1 MLRRI
6 ARSWAG
12 EGHRLLLVIWRYLP
26 LAARRFAIRLLY
38 PRFPI
43 GAVAIVRDAD
53 GRVLLVRQTYHR
65 AGARWG
71 APGGWL
77 AHRETPRQ
85 AAARET
91 FEETGL
97 RVSVGRVLEI
107 GTGPYREVSIAFE
120 CRIVGDT
127 GFRPSDETDRMG
139 YFATA
144 ELPPMTAAT
153 RALLERALAAQAG
166 LEAENGTFA
175 RPERATATP
184 ESTHAIPGG
193 TQGAP
198 ESAHA
203 IPERAQAATDDAHG
217 DVDRARS

>member
-1 MLRRI
+1 MPFRLIQGI

-12 EGHRLLLVIWRYLP
+12 TGHRLLLVIWRYLP

-43 GAVAIVRDAD
+43 GAVAIVRDAS

-77 AHRETPRQ
+77 AHGETPRQ

-97 RVSVGRVLEI
+97 QVTVGRVLEI
-107 GTGPYREVSIAFE
+107 GSGPYREVSIAFE

-127 GFRPSDETDRMG
+127 GFRPSDETDRMAF
-139 YFATA
+139 FAPTS
-144 ELPPMTAAT
+144 LPPMTSAT
-153 RALLERALAAQAG
+153 RSLLERALAAQTG
-166 LEAENGTFA
+166 HGAEISTA
-175 RPERATATP
+175 ERP
-184 ESTHAIPGG
+184 SGMHAM
-193 TQGAP
+193 
-198 ESAHA
+198 S
-203 IPERAQAATDDAHG
+203 DDTSSV
-217 DVDRARS
+217 VDRARS

>member
-12 EGHRLLLVIWRYLP
+12 TGHRLLLLIWRYLP

-53 GRVLLVRQTYHR
+53 NRVLLVRQTYHR
-65 AGARWG
+65 DGARWG

-77 AHRETPRQ
+77 AHGETPRQ

-107 GTGPYREVSIAFE
+107 GSGPYREVSIAFE

-127 GFRPSDETDRMG
+127 GFRPSDETDRIA
-139 YFATA
+139 YFAPT
-144 ELPPMTAAT
+144 ELPPMTRAT
-153 RALLERALAAQAG
+153 RSLLERALAAQAG
-166 LEAENGTFA
+166 RGAE
-175 RPERATATP
+175 
-184 ESTHAIPGG
+184 
-193 TQGAP
+193 
-198 ESAHA
+198 
-203 IPERAQAATDDAHG
+203 
-217 DVDRARS
+217 DRAVARCERSEPSPHDAPGSVGPTRS

>member
-1 MLRRI
+1 MLQRI

-12 EGHRLLLVIWRYLP
+12 TGHRLLLVIWRYLP

-43 GAVAIVRDAD
+43 GAVAIVQDDR

-77 AHRETPRQ
+77 AHGETPRE

-91 FEETGL
+91 LEETGL
-97 RVSVGRVLEI
+97 QIAVGRVLEI
-107 GTGPYREVSIAFE
+107 GSGPYREVSLAFE
-120 CRIVGDT
+120 CRIIGDT
-127 GFRPSDETDRMG
+127 GYHPSPETDRMA
-139 YFATA
+139 YFSPD

-153 RALLERALAAQAG
+153 RHLLERALAVQARRRVDGAQGASG
-166 LEAENGTFA
+166 SSERAARIEAE
-175 RPERATATP
+175 RAAATP
-184 ESTHAIPGG
+184 APS
-193 TQGAP
+193 GASSVHP
-198 ESAHA
+198 N
-203 IPERAQAATDDAHG
+203 AADH
-217 DVDRARS
+217 ARS

>member
-1 MLRRI
+1 MTGTLGLMLRRI

-12 EGHRLLLVIWRYLP
+12 DGHRLLLVIWRYLP

-43 GAVAIVRDAD
+43 GAVAIVRDVN
-53 GRVLLVRQTYHR
+53 GQVLLVRQTYHR

-77 AHRETPRQ
+77 AHGETPRQ

-107 GTGPYREVSIAFE
+107 GTGPYHEVSIAFE

-127 GFRPSDETDRMG
+127 GFRPSDETDRMA
-139 YFATA
+139 YFAPTA
-144 ELPPMTAAT
+144 LPPMTAAT
-153 RALLERALAAQAG
+153 RTLLERALAAQACRDIKNETAAQPDG
-166 LEAENGTFA
+166 AGTTLNNA
-175 RPERATATP
+175 R
-184 ESTHAIPGG
+184 
-193 TQGAP
+193 GA
-198 ESAHA
+198 
-203 IPERAQAATDDAHG
+203 
-217 DVDRARS
+217 VDRARS